1 MTTQITL
8 SGGAVHGI
16 GRHLCAAAIDAL
28 PPVVCLGRNRNIAF
42 APTLK
47 LSEYVDQA
55 MAVAASAKS
64 VDYYTKAAPSIAQ
77 VLGNDRLGD
86 CVIASLLHRLGVYT
100 ANDPDSGG
108 IVVATEQEATSQYRA
123 FCGPGDRGCN
133 IPAVLD
139 IARSQG
145 YIAAG
150 NRYKI
155 DGYASIDWRSKDLVK
170 AALQLFGALCIGI
183 NLPNAWTQNGIWDV
197 TTTGIVGGH
206 DVPPLGHGDGVHVLN
221 TNSDGVVIAS
231 WGRLYLIT
239 WPAFTST
246 RWVEECYC
254 ILSPN
259 WTNNDQLAP
268 SGVTVNELKADLAK
282 LANGTLPDV
291 PDPNNDPTTTDW
303 FV

>member
-1 MTTQITL
+1 MNAITL

-28 PPVVCLGRNRNIAF
+28 PPQVCLGRKRSTAF
-42 APTLK
+42 PVTLK
-47 LSEYVDQA
+47 LSQYVDQA
-55 MAVAASAKS
+55 MAAAATPNA
-64 VDYYTKAAPSIAQ
+64 VDWYTKAAASIAR
-77 VLGNDRLGD
+77 VYANDRLGD
-86 CVIASLLHRLGVYT
+86 CVIASLMHRLAVYS
-100 ANDPDSGG
+100 ANDADGDGPILATDAE
-108 IVVATEQEATSQYRA
+108 VVQQYNS
-123 FCGPGDRGCN
+123 FCGPGDNGCN

-139 IARSQG
+139 IARSAG
-145 YIAAG
+145 YVAG
-150 NRYKI
+150 GKRYKI
-155 DGYASIDWRSKDLVK
+155 DGYVSIDWRSRDLVK
-170 AALQLFGALCIGI
+170 AALTLFGALCIGI
-183 NLPNAWTQNGIWDV
+183 NLPSAWAQNAIWDV
-197 TTTGIVGGH
+197 TGTSIVGGH
-206 DVPPLGHGDGVHVLN
+206 DVPPIGFGDGAHVLG

-246 RWVEECYC
+246 RWLEECYC

-291 PDPNNDPTTTDW
+291 PDPSNDPTTTDW